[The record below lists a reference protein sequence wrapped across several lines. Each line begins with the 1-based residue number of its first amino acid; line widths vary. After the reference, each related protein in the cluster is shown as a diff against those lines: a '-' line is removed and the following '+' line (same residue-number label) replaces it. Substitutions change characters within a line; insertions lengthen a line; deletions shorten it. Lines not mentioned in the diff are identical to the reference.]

1 MEGKVQAKVRCISAT
16 PPHWDPEA
24 TQGSRVVRFTPVYD
38 SNPEHPNFKWSQAT
52 PAGYFEM
59 TVTNPDAAGKFVENE
74 EYLVTFEQV

>member
-1 MEGKVQAKVRCISAT
+1 MAVQAKVRCISAT

-59 TVTNPDAAGKFVENE
+59 HVTNPDAAGAFVENE
-74 EYLVTFEQV
+74 EYLVTFEKV